1 MAATISNANK
11 TIRVAL
17 LVCGTPIPPVA
28 EPFGDYPV
36 LFTNLL
42 LEGLDQLKTEKVLD
56 PETTLILEGFDVRED
71 IYPKDLADW
80 DGILIS
86 GSGKNYMC

>member
-1 MAATISNANK
+1 MTATVSNK

-28 EPFGDYPV
+28 VPFGEYPV

-42 LEGLDQLKTEKVLD
+42 LEGLDQLKNEKAVD
-56 PETTLILEGFDVRED
+56 PEATLILEGFDVRED
-71 IYPKDLADW
+71 IYPKDLAEW

-86 GSGKNYMC
+86 GSGKTS